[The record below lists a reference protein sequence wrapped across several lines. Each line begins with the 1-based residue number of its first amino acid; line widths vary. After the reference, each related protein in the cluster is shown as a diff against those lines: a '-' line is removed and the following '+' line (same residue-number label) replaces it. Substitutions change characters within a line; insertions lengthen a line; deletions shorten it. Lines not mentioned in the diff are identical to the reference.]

1 MRLVVT
7 TMLVGVMRILVAL
20 PVLGMAVRVVV
31 RIRVAMVDSLRMG
44 MRMAVHEAAV
54 AVLVGVRFVGP

>member
-31 RIRVAMVDSLRMG
+31 RTRVAMVDSLRMG

-54 AVLVGVRFVGP
+54 GVRFVGP

>member
-1 MRLVVT
+1 MRLV
-7 TMLVGVMRILVAL
+7 VMRILVAL

-31 RIRVAMVDSLRMG
+31 RTRVAMVDSLRMG
-44 MRMAVHEAAV
+44 MRMAVHEATV